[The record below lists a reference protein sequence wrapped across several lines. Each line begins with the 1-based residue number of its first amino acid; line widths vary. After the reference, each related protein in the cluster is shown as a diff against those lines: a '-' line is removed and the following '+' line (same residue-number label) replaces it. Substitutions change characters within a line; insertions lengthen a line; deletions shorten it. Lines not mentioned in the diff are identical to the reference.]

1 MTYNEIIKELGLRID
16 DFSKSVLDLI
26 NRQKI
31 ESNKYRNRVQ
41 SQKGEITRLHKKV
54 AELTAELEEQKA
66 EITVYK
72 VVPKCTTRKEGAE
85 KALEEMNK

>member
-1 MTYNEIIKELGLRID
+1 MADN
-16 DFSKSVLDLI
+16 
-26 NRQKI
+26 
-31 ESNKYRNRVQ
+31 
-41 SQKGEITRLHKKV
+41 EITRLHKKV

-72 VVPKCTTRKEGAE
+72 VVPKCTARKEGAG